1 MRPVGFIASAILKK
15 SVERRVSTV
24 GRVQPHLEVK
34 VVDASGETVPL
45 NVTGELWTRGY
56 SVMKGYWQDEAR
68 TRESI
73 VDGWMRTGDLATI
86 DDQGYCNIVGRLKDM
101 VIRGGENIYPREI
114 EEFLYGHPD
123 VQEVQAFG
131 VPDARYGEELCVWV
145 VPRPGAEL
153 NEALIRAYCQEIS
166 RTTRYPGTFVSRAS
180 CR

>member
-1 MRPVGFIASAILKK
+1 MRPVGFIPSAILKK

-73 VDGWMRTGDLATI
+73 VDGWIWPPSMIKATATSL
-86 DDQGYCNIVGRLKDM
+86 V
-101 VIRGGENIYPREI
+101 
-114 EEFLYGHPD
+114 
-123 VQEVQAFG
+123 A
-131 VPDARYGEELCVWV
+131 
-145 VPRPGAEL
+145 
-153 NEALIRAYCQEIS
+153 
-166 RTTRYPGTFVSRAS
+166 
-180 CR
+180 